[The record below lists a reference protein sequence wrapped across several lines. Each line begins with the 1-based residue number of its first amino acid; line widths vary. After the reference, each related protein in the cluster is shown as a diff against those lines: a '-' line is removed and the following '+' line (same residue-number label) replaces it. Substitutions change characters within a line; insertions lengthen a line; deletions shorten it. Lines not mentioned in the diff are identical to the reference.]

1 MFYYY
6 FCVSIIIYA
15 DAGDY
20 WILKEEKMKKGFTL
34 LEMVVVVMIIAVLFI
49 LTIPNVSKVINTV
62 DNKTCDALTKVV
74 DSAIV
79 QYKLEYGTMPNST
92 TDLLNAGFI
101 SENQMSCSNG
111 NVIYINDGHACYE

>member
-1 MFYYY
+1 
-6 FCVSIIIYA
+6 
-15 DAGDY
+15 
-20 WILKEEKMKKGFTL
+20 MKKAFTL

-62 DNKTCDALTKVV
+62 DSKTCDALTKVI

-79 QYKLEYGTMPNST
+79 QYKLEYGVMPNST

-101 SENQMSCSNG
+101 SENQMNCSNG
-111 NVIYINDGHACYE
+111 NVIYIEDGHACYE

>member
-1 MFYYY
+1 
-6 FCVSIIIYA
+6 
-15 DAGDY
+15 
-20 WILKEEKMKKGFTL
+20 MKKAFTL
-34 LEMVVVVMIIAVLFI
+34 LEMIVVVMIIAVLFI

-62 DNKTCDALTKVV
+62 DSKTCDALTKVI

-92 TDLLNAGFI
+92 TDLLNGGFI

-111 NVIYINDGHACYE
+111 ALIYINDGHACYE

>member
-1 MFYYY
+1 
-6 FCVSIIIYA
+6 
-15 DAGDY
+15 
-20 WILKEEKMKKGFTL
+20 MKKGFTL

-111 NVIYINDGHACYE
+111 SVIYINDGHACYE

>member
-1 MFYYY
+1 
-6 FCVSIIIYA
+6 
-15 DAGDY
+15 
-20 WILKEEKMKKGFTL
+20 MKKAFTL

-62 DNKTCDALTKVV
+62 DTKTCDALTKVI

-92 TDLLNAGFI
+92 QDLLSAGFI
-101 SENQMSCSNG
+101 SENQMTCSNG
-111 NVIYINDGHACYE
+111 NVIYISDGHASYE